1 MAFLITWPLSFC
13 VFVKTSEILLANRF
27 FWLTTFKMFLLTGG
41 SQGLSGMFAGEGGPK
56 VFAGVLGCVSE
67 HTSWVVTVPTGQTIL
82 ENRASAG
89 FTDELRVSGQTSW
102 WKSQLAW
109 VLSADDGF

>member
-1 MAFLITWPLSFC
+1 
-13 VFVKTSEILLANRF
+13 
-27 FWLTTFKMFLLTGG
+27 MFLLTGG

-82 ENRASAG
+82 ENRASSAG
-89 FTDELRVSGQTSW
+89 FTDVSFRVSGQTSW